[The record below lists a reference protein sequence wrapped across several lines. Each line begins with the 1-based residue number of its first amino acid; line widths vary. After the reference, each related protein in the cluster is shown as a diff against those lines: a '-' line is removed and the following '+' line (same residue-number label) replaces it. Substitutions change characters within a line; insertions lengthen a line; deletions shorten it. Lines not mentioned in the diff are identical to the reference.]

1 MPRDNYQQFALGN
14 NRGGFSS
21 GQNSSRVRSRGLRRM
36 NDLIQ
41 IPFDQS
47 NLWSLSSATYN
58 DLTSH

>member
-1 MPRDNYQQFALGN
+1 
-14 NRGGFSS
+14 
-21 GQNSSRVRSRGLRRM
+21 M

-58 DLTSH
+58 DLTSHWTCCNLN